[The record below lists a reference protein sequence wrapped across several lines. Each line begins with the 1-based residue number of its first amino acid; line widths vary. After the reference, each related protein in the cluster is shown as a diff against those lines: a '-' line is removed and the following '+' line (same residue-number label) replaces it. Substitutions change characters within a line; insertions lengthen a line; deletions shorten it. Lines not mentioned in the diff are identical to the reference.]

1 MKAKNIIIM
10 ALAGI
15 LLTACKDKTYKP
27 PTLDAMRSADK
38 ARATW
43 AREAEENILRP
54 WKHKQAGWIQLQRIV
69 YQPFMAK
76 KAIIPLIKRMTT
88 NHPVWEKIINHP
100 KKQNN
105 KRIWYYM

>member
-38 ARATW
+38 ARAAW
-43 AREAEENILRP
+43 AKETEEP
-54 WKHKQAGWIQLQRIV
+54 PSTVEIQSNNADSIFV
-69 YQPFMAK
+69 DS
-76 KAIIPLIKRMTT
+76 TST
-88 NHPVWEKIINHP
+88 NSNTIGRNTNEHHSSIEETEE
-100 KKQNN
+100 
-105 KRIWYYM
+105 

>member
-38 ARATW
+38 ARAAW
-43 AREAEENILRP
+43 ARETEEHP
-54 WKHKQAGWIQLQRIV
+54 ATVEIQSNNTDSIAV
-69 YQPFMAK
+69 DS
-76 KAIIPLIKRMTT
+76 IST
-88 NHPVWEKIINHP
+88 NSNTIGRNTNEHHSSIEETEE
-100 KKQNN
+100 
-105 KRIWYYM
+105 

>member
-38 ARATW
+38 ARAAW
-43 AREAEENILRP
+43 AREAEEHPATVETPTSRMDSTAKDSVSTLYGEENDNTS
-54 WKHKQAGWIQLQRIV
+54 
-69 YQPFMAK
+69 YQENDNKSSSM
-76 KAIIPLIKRMTT
+76 RE
-88 NHPVWEKIINHP
+88 NHQSSIEETEE
-100 KKQNN
+100 
-105 KRIWYYM
+105 

>member
-43 AREAEENILRP
+43 AREAEENP
-54 WKHKQAGWIQLQRIV
+54 ATVETQAGWIQLQRIV

>member
-38 ARATW
+38 ARAAW
-43 AREAEENILRP
+43 ARETEEHP
-54 WKHKQAGWIQLQRIV
+54 ATMEIQSNNADSIAV
-69 YQPFMAK
+69 DS
-76 KAIIPLIKRMTT
+76 TST
-88 NHPVWEKIINHP
+88 NSNTIERNTNEHQSSEETEE
-100 KKQNN
+100 
-105 KRIWYYM
+105 